1 MSDNRFSDTAGRLMY
16 LHSRSSLRCSSARAA
31 TPACRELVRQLELL
45 YLKQHGKP
53 MHKATELVNERD
65 CLDDEIR
72 DLRESLKYAA
82 LVGEL
87 DK

>member
-1 MSDNRFSDTAGRLMY
+1 
-16 LHSRSSLRCSSARAA
+16 
-31 TPACRELVRQLELL
+31 
-45 YLKQHGKP
+45 

-72 DLRESLKYAA
+72 DLRESLKYVA